1 MIDILPV
8 AFFILGAILA
18 SFAGVVAERS
28 FTGQAWHSGRSRC
41 DACARVLTM
50 FDLVPVVSWVLA
62 GGKCRTCRARIPGS
76 YALAEL
82 LLGLAFVFSYA
93 RLGLTFALV
102 PFLIALVV
110 LTAIVFYDLR
120 HMVVPVPF
128 SAWFIA
134 LGVAY
139 LGLSFTTV
147 AVLYTTLALAAG
159 IALFF
164 FLLYAVS
171 GGRAMGLGDTPV
183 AFGLA
188 LLTGSAAL
196 AGLAFSFWIGAGVGI
211 IMLWGRPK
219 GHRMGI
225 EVPLVPFLALGFLL
239 AYFTQWN
246 PFPIFG
252 F

>member
-1 MIDILPV
+1 MADILPV
-8 AFFILGAILA
+8 FFFILGAILA
-18 SFAGVVAERS
+18 SFAGVIAERS
-28 FTGQAWHSGRSRC
+28 FTGQRWLTGRSRC
-41 DACARVLTM
+41 NACARVLIGL
-50 FDLVPVVSWVLA
+50 DLVPVLSWAIAL
-62 GGKCRTCRARIPGS
+62 GRCRSCRARIPAT

-82 LLGLAFVFSYA
+82 ALGLAFFFAYETI
-93 RLGLTFALV
+93 GLVPALV
-102 PFLIALVV
+102 PFLLALVV
-110 LTAIVFYDLR
+110 LTAIVLYDLR

-134 LGVAY
+134 LSALY
-139 LGLSFTTV
+139 LLASFSTL
-147 AVLYTTLALAAG
+147 AAIYAALALAAA

-164 FLLYAVS
+164 FLMYAVS

-183 AFGLA
+183 AFGLT
-188 LLTGSAAL
+188 LLTGTSAL
-196 AGLAFSFWIGAGVGI
+196 AGVAFSFWIGAIIGI
-211 IMLWGRPK
+211 IMLWSRPK
-219 GHRMGI
+219 GHRMGV